1 MFLRGNRDSGTIKNN
16 KCVNEAQDDLLHPT
30 NLQIFIQPQAYG
42 ILAVPSKLRAL
53 PIAVLTIS
61 QQRSCSDC
69 SSRLCLRN
77 HLFHQTLAD
86 KVITDYSFQ
95 KTEFIGVS
103 QVFQTTKKLDYE
115 RDWQSP
121 KNPLSAVGVL
131 FVKVVKQN
139 D

>member
-1 MFLRGNRDSGTIKNN
+1 LAFHLAIAKRLFPAGSLLIWLEFHFAGSSSVYFQKLFQKPRRSILTQTII
-16 KCVNEAQDDLLHPT
+16 VSP
-30 NLQIFIQPQAYG
+30 
-42 ILAVPSKLRAL
+42 AVA
-53 PIAVLTIS
+53 
-61 QQRSCSDC
+61 D
-69 SSRLCLRN
+69 

-95 KTEFIGVS
+95 KTEFIGAS